1 MCYTCNRNVTK
12 ENDVKFRISL
22 LDVLNSKTKIKIIKF
37 LLTHEASMSEREI
50 ASILKVSHMSVNR
63 TMRELAE
70 LNFVN
75 FVTIGKAH
83 LWRVNHK
90 SYAFRALSELIKG
103 VSGIQEP
110 IEELKKILLKN
121 LPKTLIK
128 RIVLFGSVAK
138 GSERT
143 NSDIDIFVLARD
155 KQSKEKLESSIEK
168 LSNICFEMYGNR
180 LAPYILTEQE
190 LKQKKR
196 LKVISEIKKGIEI
209 FSGKKG

>member
-1 MCYTCNRNVTK
+1 M
-12 ENDVKFRISL
+12 KFRISL

-128 RIVLFGSVAK
+128 RIVLFGSIAK
-138 GSERT
+138 GSERA

-155 KQSKEKLESSIEK
+155 RQCKEKLESSIEK

-190 LKQKKR
+190 LKQKKK
-196 LKVISEIKKGIEI
+196 LNVISEIKKGIEI